1 MPRFK
6 TTFNGYAAKFS
17 PFVENRLAVAT
28 AQNFGIIGNGRL
40 HILEVSEPRYV
51 YALATYLHSKP
62 DTTLCPLCCR
72 TTHTHAQLTPNG
84 LVETAVFDTAD
95 GLYDCAWSEENE
107 NVVLAASG
115 DGSVKVYDLAAPPMA
130 NPLRVYREHKH
141 EVCRGDSPGYIASSN
156 CVGAL
161 CLPSRRLTH
170 LCGCAVLCCAV
181 LLPELEHAAAG
192 PVSEQQL
199 GRQHKT
205 VLDTQPR
212 LHADIPG
219 ALLLCIPCR
228 LVRVQEPEQH
238 SRQ

>member
-40 HILEVSEPRYV
+40 HILEVRQCVLLLPSSTQQVSSTPQPNTLPP
-51 YALATYLHSKP
+51 AATPH
-62 DTTLCPLCCR
+62 R
-72 TTHTHAQLTPNG
+72 TQLTPAG

-130 NPLRVYREHKH
+130 NPLRVFHEHKH
-141 EVCRGDSPGYIASSN
+141 EVC
-156 CVGAL
+156 GATGQAAAAGAVL
-161 CLPSRRLTH
+161 MLSMRLTH
-170 LCGCAVLCCAV
+170 LFGRAVLCCVQCCCLSWNMQRRDLFLSSSWDDSIKLYSIHNPA
-181 LLPELEHAAAG
+181 
-192 PVSEQQL
+192 SMQTFL
-199 GRQHKT
+199 G
-205 VLDTQPR
+205 
-212 LHADIPG
+212 
-219 ALLLCIPCR
+219 
-228 LVRVQEPEQH
+228 H
-238 SRQ
+238 SYCVYHVAW